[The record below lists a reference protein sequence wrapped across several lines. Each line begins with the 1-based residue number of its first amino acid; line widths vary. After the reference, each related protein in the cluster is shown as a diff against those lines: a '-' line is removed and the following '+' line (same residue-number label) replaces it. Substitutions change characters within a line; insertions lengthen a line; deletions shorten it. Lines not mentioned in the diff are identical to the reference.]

1 MSHEIATGG
10 RHLSTAKLVLLFSSP
25 LGART
30 LLGARGL
37 TTRSKKLLGTKGIA
51 TRSKD
56 AIRLEAIASRHLIF
70 TFVLPEIQSFEL
82 VEPRPIPLWVS
93 SDFEEVG
100 CC

>member
-56 AIRLEAIASRHLIF
+56 AIRLEAIAICYKALG
-70 TFVLPEIQSFEL
+70 
-82 VEPRPIPLWVS
+82 VEMSGAKCSPFPS
-93 SDFEEVG
+93 EEQTYFFKD
-100 CC
+100 